1 MPSAGERPRT
11 QVRRRHAWTIVFRA
25 DVSEEIAEQSLT
37 SRSISLGKDWLDEI
51 EIIGPLCRH
60 CEQEYE
66 AAAWSCPGEA
76 IE

>member
-1 MPSAGERPRT
+1 MSSAGERPRT

-25 DVSEEIAEQSLT
+25 DVSEEIAEQCLT
-37 SRSISLGKDWLDEI
+37 SRSVSLGKDWLNEI

-66 AAAWSCPGEA
+66 AATWSCPGEA